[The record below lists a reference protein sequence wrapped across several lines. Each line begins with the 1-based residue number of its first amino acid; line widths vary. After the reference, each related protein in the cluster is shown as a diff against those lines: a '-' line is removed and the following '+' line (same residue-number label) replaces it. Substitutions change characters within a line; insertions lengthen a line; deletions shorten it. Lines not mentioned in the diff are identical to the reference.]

1 MTEKLLLHQI
11 SEGMSI
17 MTSAEKKVARIV
29 LSDYPSAGLL
39 PIAKLADLSNVSGPT
54 VLRFI
59 KRLDF
64 DGYLEFQNRLLG
76 ELSQRKLSFLEL
88 YDERITGLKDH
99 KLIQRFVQLHQD
111 KLVAS
116 LTKLPIAEFDQTIKI
131 LSNPKVRVMCIGGR
145 FTDFLAKYLASHLH
159 ELRPAIRFSENTHT
173 WRNEQLL
180 DINNKDV
187 VVVFDVR
194 RYQKDTVEF
203 ARKAHKNGAKIILVT
218 DPYLSP
224 VSSIATC
231 VMPVEVEG
239 PSAFDSTLNI
249 LALVELIIAGVVEI
263 LGEKARARIKNL
275 EDMRIP
281 FEYTESNK

>member
-1 MTEKLLLHQI
+1 
-11 SEGMSI
+11 

-39 PIAKLADLSNVSGPT
+39 PIAKLADLSDVSGPT

-64 DGYLEFQNRLLG
+64 DGYQDFQDRLLG
-76 ELSQRKLSFLEL
+76 ELSQRKSSFLEL
-88 YDERITGLKDH
+88 YDDRLTGLKDH
-99 KLIQRFVQLHQD
+99 KLIQRFVELHQN

-116 LTKLPIAEFDQTIKI
+116 LMKLPIAEFDQTIKI
-131 LSNPKVRVMCIGGR
+131 LSNPKSRVMCIGGR

-159 ELRPAIRFSENTHT
+159 ELRPGVQFSDNTHT

-180 DINNKDV
+180 DINNKDI

-203 ARKAHKNGAKIILVT
+203 ARKARKNGAKIILVT

-224 VSSIATC
+224 ISSMATC
-231 VMPVEVEG
+231 VLSVEVEG

-249 LALVELIIAGVVEI
+249 MALVELLIAGVVEN
-263 LGEKARARIKNL
+263 LGEKARARIKKL
-275 EDMRIP
+275 EDVRIP
-281 FEYTESNK
+281 FEYIENNK